1 MTCFEIF
8 WLKYGQHKG
17 RTFTEK
23 RRNSVNDE
31 SDSYVASKNKSC
43 DTFIP
48 STKQMREG
56 INGETHPVCNAA
68 CRRKSCNTYMS
79 FKGPQGRAG
88 NLMFQIAALIG
99 VAKRRGF
106 TPQLRYNHFM
116 FEWFQMSRLYVNVSA
131 VNETNVGEE
140 KYGTYQRAVE
150 SLDGGQNWTLGGYRQ
165 SWKYFDNA
173 KDEVRKIFTLKAE
186 FTDKANAFLHN
197 ISSTGV
203 VNVCV
208 HVRRGDIT
216 SDANVK
222 LGYVPSDAT
231 YLKRSMEYFR
241 SMFRKKTVHFVFIS
255 NGMEWCKSITSG
267 PDVYYSPFKEAV
279 LDFALMVCCDHVI
292 ITIGSFG
299 WWGAWLSGGITVYD
313 SSWPTNDTYV
323 GEGMNRSDYYPEH
336 WIGL

>member
-150 SLDGGQNWTLGGYRQ
+150 SLDGGQNWTLG
-165 SWKYFDNA
+165 
-173 KDEVRKIFTLKAE
+173 
-186 FTDKANAFLHN
+186 
-197 ISSTGV
+197 V

-323 GEGMNRSDYYPEH
+323 GEGMNRSD
-336 WIGL
+336 